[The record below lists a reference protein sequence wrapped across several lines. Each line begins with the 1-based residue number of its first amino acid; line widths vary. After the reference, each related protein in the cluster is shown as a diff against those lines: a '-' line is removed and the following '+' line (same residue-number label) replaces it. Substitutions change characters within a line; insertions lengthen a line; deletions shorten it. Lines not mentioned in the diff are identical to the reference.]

1 MSATAALF
9 VVLFLAG
16 CGLAL
21 SRHPIYG
28 VMTYVVVFYVS
39 PSDRWWGQ
47 GVTEGM
53 RWALIAAVVTVI
65 GMLIHRPKP
74 QAISL
79 GRQPLIWGYAAF
91 VAWVGLQSIWA
102 VNEQMHADLLEY
114 YVKYILAMYL
124 IYRCVDS
131 PESLRLFMYAHVA
144 GCTYIAWVAYV
155 GTTGSRFDDF
165 GGAGIGDA
173 NSGAL
178 TIVTGVLAAASLFLA
193 GSTKGRLAIAGS
205 MPLLL
210 NAIVATISR
219 SGFLAL
225 AVAGLVFNLFAPV
238 RYAKWIRILSVVGLG
253 LFLVLTNPIYWARIQ
268 SLKYQGEQVEGV
280 DTGSK
285 RLLLVQA
292 QFQMFRS
299 RPFGCGS
306 RCTDA
311 LSPMYLDQK
320 QLAGAP
326 GEESRSS
333 HNTFMT
339 MLVDH
344 GIPGGIAYVAMTFW
358 ALFSLRKLRRAWR
371 GRDDFPAQILPAV
384 AGGLIAITVGD
395 LFVQYPKLEIR
406 FWLLTIIMCMLSM
419 EAARKSQQHMASE
432 PAARGTAD
440 AGKLRRAGRVVLGRS
455 V

>member
-1 MSATAALF
+1 ML
-9 VVLFLAG
+9 G
-16 CGLAL
+16 CGMALA
-21 SRHPIYG
+21 RHPIYG

-47 GVTEGM
+47 GATAGI
-53 RWALIAAVVTVI
+53 RWALIAAIVT
-65 GMLIHRPKP
+65 LIAMQLHRPRP
-74 QAISL
+74 HAIPIA
-79 GRQPLIWGYAAF
+79 RQPLMWGWVVF
-91 VAWVGLQSIWA
+91 VAWVGIQSFWA
-102 VNEQMHADLLEY
+102 ANELVHADLLEY

-131 PESLRLFMYAHVA
+131 PESLRLFMGAHVA
-144 GCTYIAWVAYV
+144 GCTYISWVAFTGAT
-155 GTTGSRFDDF
+155 GTRFDDF

-178 TIVTGVLAAASLFLA
+178 TIVTGILAGASLFLA
-193 GSTKGRLAIAGS
+193 GSTKARVAIIGA

-225 AVAGLVFNLFAPV
+225 ATAGLVYNLFSPT
-238 RYAKWIRILSVVGLG
+238 RYAKWIKILSVVGLA
-253 LFLVLTNPIYWARIQ
+253 LFVALTNPVYWARIQ

-292 QFQMFRS
+292 QLQMFRAQ
-299 RPFGCGS
+299 PFGCGS
-306 RCTDA
+306 RCTDV
-311 LSPMYLDQK
+311 LSPLYLDEK

-326 GEESRSS
+326 GEASRSS

-344 GIPGGIAYVAMTFW
+344 GIPGGVAYVAMTLW
-358 ALFSLRKLRRAWR
+358 ALLSLRKLRRAWR
-371 GRDDFPAQILPAV
+371 GRDDFLAQILPAV
-384 AGGLIAITVGD
+384 AGSIIAITIGD

-406 FWLLTIIMCMLSM
+406 FWLLTIVMCMLSM
-419 EAARKSQQHMASE
+419 EARRQSE
-432 PAARGTAD
+432 EPPAD
-440 AGKLRRAGRVVLGRS
+440 AEPGRGESAVAERTGARRPA
-455 V
+455 